1 MWALHYR
8 KGRVFTTALGH
19 DLRSVRTPGF
29 VATFQRGVEWAATGE
44 SPSRRPRHCGTGSE
58 TDPPDGS
65 GTVGA
70 HRGAEQSVIAA
81 PVSSVATG

>member
-1 MWALHYR
+1 MWALPYR

-44 SPSRRPRHCGTGSE
+44 VTIPPPPGLRDGADARAG
-58 TDPPDGS
+58 DPPGPA
-65 GTVGA
+65 GTSPPM
-70 HRGAEQSVIAA
+70 Q
-81 PVSSVATG
+81 